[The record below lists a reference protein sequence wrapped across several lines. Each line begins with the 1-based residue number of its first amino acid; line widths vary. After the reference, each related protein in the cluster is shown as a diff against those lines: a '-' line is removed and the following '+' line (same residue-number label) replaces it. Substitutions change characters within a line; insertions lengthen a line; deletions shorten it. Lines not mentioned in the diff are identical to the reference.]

1 VDVRCTRGCHVGIF
15 YVATS
20 TLLEVLDTL
29 FSRIAS
35 GSADHWSGQRAS
47 SFSHFSFLSQR
58 THGPRSFLVIQNVRG
73 PRHSGSRVTTMTFTG
88 LALGGFS
95 MGTAG
100 PTGVD
105 VSVDDMIKQV
115 RLSAGNLDLPPPEK
129 PF

>member
-1 VDVRCTRGCHVGIF
+1 
-15 YVATS
+15 
-20 TLLEVLDTL
+20 
-29 FSRIAS
+29 
-35 GSADHWSGQRAS
+35 
-47 SFSHFSFLSQR
+47 
-58 THGPRSFLVIQNVRG
+58 
-73 PRHSGSRVTTMTFTG
+73 MTFTG